1 MYQRGEYLFTGL
13 VFLWILMEKEPS
25 LKVDDK
31 GFLCVN
37 GERAPF
43 KYDPARQVIEYL
55 RRDRRGDKP
64 VQVPLSAL
72 ARTTAG

>member
-1 MYQRGEYLFTGL
+1 MN
-13 VFLWILMEKEPS
+13 KEPS

-31 GFLCVN
+31 GFLHVN
-37 GERAPF
+37 GEKAPF
-43 KYDPARQVIEYL
+43 KYDPSRQVIEFL

-64 VQVPLSAL
+64 VEVSLSAL